1 MRFQRLELRDWRQF
15 DTVQVDFHPRLT
27 VLTGVNGAGKTT
39 LLNILSQHFGWNTPF
54 ISTARPTRKGIYRYF
69 TRWIAGREDDGVDGD
84 EAIGALHYVDGHRS
98 RLVVPES
105 DNPNFQVHIPEQRP
119 VPGLFLPS
127 HRPVYSYQ
135 QVEQIPTRLDA
146 RQELFEQ
153 YFSNL
158 RQFYS
163 PGRARID
170 SPSFRLKAAL
180 ISLGT
185 FGYGNEVVAR
195 NEEAIETFE
204 GFQEI
209 LRKVLPPQLEFRRL
223 AIRMPDIVF
232 ECAGDNDFSLDA
244 ASGGVAAIVDVAWQI
259 YMKSLIEEGEFA
271 VLADEPENHLH
282 PELQRSLLPGLMAA
296 FPMVQFIV
304 ATHNP
309 FMVTS
314 VPESHV
320 FVLHYYEG
328 KVHSR
333 VLPDVDRS
341 ASANRV
347 LMDVL
352 GVSFPMPLWVEARVN
367 EIVTRVQAEN
377 VSAEALHRARDELNE
392 VGFGHLFPD
401 VVERLLQDG
410 EGGRRDTE
418 GGRA

>member
-27 VLTGVNGAGKTT
+27 VLTGANGAGKTT

-69 TRWIAGREDDGVDGD
+69 TRWIAGHEDDGVDGD
-84 EAIGALHYVDGHRS
+84 EAIGALRYADGRGS
-98 RLVVPES
+98 QLVVPES
-105 DNPNFQVHIPEQRP
+105 DNPNFQVHISEQQP

-170 SPSFRLKAAL
+170 SPSFRLKGAL

-209 LRKVLPPQLEFRRL
+209 LRKVLPPQLEFQRL

-232 ECAGDNDFSLDA
+232 ECAGNNDFSLDA

-259 YMKSLIEEGEFA
+259 YMKSLIEEGEFV

-296 FPMVQFIV
+296 FPTVQFIV

-320 FVLHYYEG
+320 FVLHYDGG

-341 ASANRV
+341 ASANRI

-352 GVSFPMPLWVEARVN
+352 GVPFPMPLWVEARVD
-367 EIVTRVQAEN
+367 EIVTRVQAED
-377 VSAEALHRARDELNE
+377 VSADALHRARAELTE

-401 VVERLLQDG
+401 VVERLLQDSESERG
-410 EGGRRDTE
+410 DAGGARP
-418 GGRA
+418 

>member
-1 MRFQRLELRDWRQF
+1 MRFQRLELQDWRQF
-15 DTVQVDFHPRLT
+15 DSVQVDFHPRLT
-27 VLTGVNGAGKTT
+27 VLTGANGAGKTT

-54 ISTARPTRKGIYRYF
+54 ISTARPTRKGIFKYF
-69 TRWIAGREDDGVDGD
+69 TRWLPGHEDDGVGGNETIGLLGYGEGH
-84 EAIGALHYVDGHRS
+84 EA
-98 RLVVPES
+98 RLAVPES
-105 DNPNFQVHIPEQRP
+105 DNPNFQVQIVDQQH

-135 QVEQIPTRLDA
+135 RVEQIPTRLDA
-146 RQELFEQ
+146 RRELFEQ
-153 YFSNL
+153 YFNNL

-163 PGRARID
+163 PGAHVE

-204 GFQEI
+204 GFQKI
-209 LRKVLPPQLEFRRL
+209 LRKVLPPQLGFQRL

-232 ECAGDNDFSLDA
+232 ECTGNNDFSLDA

-259 YMKSLIEEGEFA
+259 YMKSLIEEGEFV
-271 VLADEPENHLH
+271 VLSDEPENHLH

-296 FPMVQFIV
+296 FPAVQFIV

-314 VPESHV
+314 VPDSNV
-320 FVLHYYEG
+320 FVLHYDGG

-341 ASANRV
+341 ASANRI

-352 GVSFPMPLWVEARVN
+352 GVPFPMPLWVEARVD
-367 EIVTRVQAEN
+367 EIVTRVQAED
-377 VSAEALHRARDELNE
+377 VSADALHRARTELTE

-410 EGGRRDTE
+410 ESERGDAGGSRP
-418 GGRA
+418 

>member
-1 MRFQRLELRDWRQF
+1 MRFQRLELQDWRQF
-15 DTVQVDFHPRLT
+15 DSVQVDFHSRLT
-27 VLTGVNGAGKTT
+27 VLTGANGAGKTT

-54 ISTARPTRKGIYRYF
+54 ISTARPTRKGMYKYF
-69 TRWIAGREDDGVDGD
+69 TRWLAGYEEDGVGGD
-84 EAIGALHYVDGHRS
+84 ETIGALEYLGGHRS

-105 DNPNFQVHIPEQRP
+105 DNPNFQVQIAEQQS

-163 PGRARID
+163 PKTRID

-209 LRKVLPPQLEFRRL
+209 LRKVLPPQLEFQRL

-259 YMKSLIEEGEFA
+259 YMKSLIEDGDFV

-282 PELQRSLLPGLMAA
+282 PELQRSLLPGLMSA
-296 FPMVQFIV
+296 FPEVQFVV

-314 VPESHV
+314 VPESNV
-320 FVLHYYEG
+320 FILHYYKG
-328 KVHSR
+328 KVHTR

-352 GVSFPMPLWVEARVN
+352 GVPFPMPLWVETRVDG
-367 EIVTRVQAEN
+367 IVERVQAEN
-377 VSAEALHRARDELNE
+377 VSAEALQRARAELAE

-401 VVERLLQDG
+401 VVERLLEG
-410 EGGRRDTE
+410 ESEGGE
-418 GGRA
+418 HS

>member
-1 MRFQRLELRDWRQF
+1 MLFQKLELRTWRQF
-15 DTVQVDFHPRLT
+15 DVVEVDFHERLT
-27 VLTGVNGAGKTT
+27 VLTGANGAGKTT
-39 LLNILSQHFGWNTPF
+39 LLNILSQHFGWNTPL
-54 ISTARPTRKGIYRYF
+54 ISTARPTRKGMFKYF
-69 TRWIAGREDDGVDGD
+69 TRWLPGLEDDGVGGT
-84 EAIGALHYVDGHRS
+84 EKIGALSYGS
-98 RLVVPES
+98 GGEATLAVPES
-105 DNPNFQVHIPEQRP
+105 DNPNFQVQIVNQQH

-135 QVEQIPTRLDA
+135 RVEQIPTRLDA

-163 PGRARID
+163 PRTPVD
-170 SPSFRLKAAL
+170 SPSFRLKSAL

-185 FGYGNEVVAR
+185 FGYGNKVVAR
-195 NEEAIETFE
+195 NEEAVETFE
-204 GFQEI
+204 GFQDI
-209 LRKVLPPQLEFRRL
+209 LRQVLPPQLGFQRL

-232 ECAGDNDFSLDA
+232 ECAGSNDFSLDA
-244 ASGGVAAIVDVAWQI
+244 ASGGIAAIVDIAWQI
-259 YMKSLIEEGEFA
+259 YMKWLIEKGDFV

-296 FPMVQFIV
+296 FPSVQFIV

-320 FVLHYYEG
+320 FVLHYHERR
-328 KVHSR
+328 VRTR

-352 GVSFPMPLWVEARVN
+352 GVPFPLPLWVEARVN
-367 EIVTRVQAEN
+367 EIVTRVQAED
-377 VSAEALHRARDELNE
+377 VSADALQRARSELSE

-401 VVERLLQDG
+401 VVERLLQDQSG
-410 EGGRRDTE
+410 EHRDAGGARLD
-418 GGRA
+418 